1 MKREAIALVVV
12 LVSWACSAAADQI
25 QKPYVDFGLGYVHS
39 ASAAVNHQT
48 VGLSRANTMGFDLDL
63 GFNLIKHIAIEAGFL
78 KPIHKPTYMN
88 DGNRTAISIYNYYGA
103 VKVSDAFI
111 SNTPLDLFI
120 KAGVGYTSIHGGQ
133 ISNHELVGRAGFVGA
148 AGAQYAFDDGAF
160 SLGVD
165 YMIFATEGFYFDSK
179 SQQNAC
185 LGPQY
190 IMTTLSYRLPI

>member
-1 MKREAIALVVV
+1 MKREAIALVM
-12 LVSWACSAAADQI
+12 LLASWVSSAAADQL
-25 QKPYVDFGLGYVHS
+25 QKPYVDLGLGYVHS
-39 ASAAVNHQT
+39 ASAAINHQS

-78 KPIHKPTYMN
+78 KPFHKPTYIS
-88 DGNRTAISIYNYYGA
+88 DGNHAAINLYNYYGA
-103 VKVSDAFI
+103 VKISDAFI

-120 KAGVGYTSIHGGQ
+120 KAGVGYTSIHSEK

-148 AGAQYAFDDGAF
+148 AGVQYAFDDGAF

-165 YMIFATEGFYFDSK
+165 YMIFATEGFYLDSK
-179 SQQNAC
+179 DQQNAC